1 MAEARGMPAERR
13 GQALRHCVSP
23 DVKPIA
29 LLATAAVLALA
40 GCGSD
45 YGDPSNSSGSSSA
58 SISTAKAGG
67 HTVLVDGDG
76 MTIYSLSAEKEK
88 GRFVCTDKKC
98 LAAWTPVPGQAEG
111 VDGLSTVARPDGSHQ
126 AAYKGHPLYTFSG
139 DKAKG
144 DINGQGVKDV
154 GTWRAV
160 TVSGKPAS
168 GGSGGGGSGGGGGG
182 GYGGY

>member
-1 MAEARGMPAERR
+1 MRAIAVIA
-13 GQALRHCVSP
+13 A
-23 DVKPIA
+23 A
-29 LLATAAVLALA
+29 LLLAA
-40 GCGSD
+40 CGSD
-45 YGDPSNSSGSSSA
+45 YGDGGGGSSGSSGSPE
-58 SISTAKAGG
+58 ISTANAGG

-88 GRFVCTDKKC
+88 GRFVCTDAKC
-98 LAAWTPVPGQAEG
+98 LSAWTPVPGQSEG

-144 DINGQGVKDV
+144 DVNGEGVKDV
-154 GTWRAV
+154 GTWHAV
-160 TVSGKPAS
+160 TVSGKPAP
-168 GGSGGGGSGGGGGG
+168 SGGGGSGGGGGG